1 MQFFQYV
8 DYFLSE
14 QGLYF
19 ITWVTIRST
28 PYFFKEAMKIAIDY
42 FEKSQE
48 KSMKTLAL
56 CELFIQSQE
65 KHLLPSS
72 GKWERIMFPT
82 LEDSGESEGFK
93 IFKLTY
99 PDAFVLGL
107 TLPRLSQAFDTG
119 NLLRLDIEF
128 TLKFCDHHSKP

>member
-1 MQFFQYV
+1 MQ
-8 DYFLSE
+8 L
-14 QGLYF
+14 
-19 ITWVTIRST
+19 TIL
-28 PYFFKEAMKIAIDY
+28 
-42 FEKSQE
+42 EKSQE

-65 KHLLPSS
+65 KYLLPSS

-99 PDAFVLGL
+99 PDALVLGL
-107 TLPRLSQAFDTG
+107 NLPRLSQAFDTG

-128 TLKFCDHHSKP
+128 TLKFCDHYSEP